1 MDGTALKISELKKEI
16 AELKIV
22 IDLQKEMYKEL
33 QDAHLEL
40 HKSIAIRYAD

>member
-1 MDGTALKISELKKEI
+1 MHNTELKIFELEKEI
-16 AELKIV
+16 AELKMV

-40 HKSIAIRYAD
+40 HKSIAVRYAS